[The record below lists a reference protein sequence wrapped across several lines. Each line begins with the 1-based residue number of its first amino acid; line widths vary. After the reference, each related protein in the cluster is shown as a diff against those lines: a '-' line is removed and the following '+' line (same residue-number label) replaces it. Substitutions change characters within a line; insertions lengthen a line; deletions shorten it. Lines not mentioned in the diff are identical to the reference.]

1 MTDGVSGV
9 DSIATAV
16 DVSPTGTNAID
27 GLLWGRRWVSDT
39 GSDTTTISFSF
50 PDQNSQFNTGPGGY
64 PNDGDLEPF
73 SGLTAVSDTAQDLFR
88 SILQSLEDF
97 TNLSF
102 VEVDDSGD
110 SAGTIRLANTGIDD
124 ENAVAWAYL
133 PGAYQAAGDIWV
145 LSANHSEDDIDYVHT
160 LLHELG
166 HALGLKHSFEAE
178 DEFPAI
184 DSSLEGV
191 DYTVMS
197 YSVSARFPDAQ
208 WQDLWP
214 QTYMYA
220 DILALQYL
228 YGVDTVTTAGTDNYA
243 YSQDDRH
250 FLTIWDYGGDDT
262 LSVSGNRAVKLDL
275 TPGSWS
281 NVGTTVEYWDGS
293 SFFTNSD
300 TVFIMPDTVIENATG
315 AEGDDTIVGNDADNV
330 LLGNGGA
337 DTISGGAGADTLDG
351 GAGDDQLTGGAGED
365 IFTIEG
371 DDVVS
376 DFENG
381 VDKIAFETGENNL
394 NLIDI
399 TQVGDDV
406 RVQDS
411 SGNSVLILNISAS
424 LIDVSDIVDG
434 VEDGQYLV
442 GTNAAELIEGDAS
455 DDTIEGG
462 RGEDTLN
469 GGDGADKL
477 LGGTQ
482 ADLIYGGDGG
492 DSLLGGNG
500 NDTVLG
506 EAGNDT
512 LTGSIGNDNLS
523 GGSQG
528 DRLFGDDGA
537 DTLDGGG
544 GSDRVDYLKD
554 DDDILVDLETGETS
568 GGYAEGDVLI
578 NIESLF
584 GGKGND
590 TLRGLEDGSRLHGA
604 GGDDIVSGR
613 SGDDILAGG
622 NGNDSVIGGAGDD
635 VLNGNR
641 GDDTLIG
648 GTGDDFMI
656 GSAGADTFVFNAGDG
671 DDTIRDFRSNDILD
685 LSATST
691 DFTSLEQVL
700 AAANETADGLLIDLG
715 SGDSLLLQGAQL
727 TDITA
732 ENLIL

>member
-9 DSIATAV
+9 NSIATTE
-16 DVSPTGTNAID
+16 DVTSTGTNAID

-50 PDQNSQFNTGPGGY
+50 PDANSQFNTGPGGY
-64 PNDGDLEPF
+64 PDDGDLEPF
-73 SGLTAVSDTAQDLFR
+73 SGLTAVSDTAQDMFR
-88 SILQSLEDF
+88 SILLSLDTF
-97 TNLSF
+97 TNLRF
-102 VEVDDSGD
+102 VEVDDSGN

-133 PGAYQAAGDIWV
+133 PGAYQAAGDIWI
-145 LSANHSEDDIDYVHT
+145 LSENHSEDDVDYVHT

-178 DEFPAI
+178 GDFPEI

-197 YSVSARFPDAQ
+197 YTVSARFPNAQ

-220 DILALQYL
+220 DILALQYM
-228 YGVDTVTTAGTDNYA
+228 YGVDTVTTAGADSYS
-243 YSQDDRH
+243 YSQDERH

-262 LSVSGNRAVKLDL
+262 LSVTGSRAVKLDL

-293 SFFTNSD
+293 SFTYDSD
-300 TVFIMPDTVIENATG
+300 TVFIMPDTIIENATG
-315 AEGDDTIVGNDADNV
+315 AEGDDTLVGNEADNV

-337 DTISGGAGADTLDG
+337 DTLSGGAGADTLDG
-351 GAGDDQLTGGAGED
+351 GTGNDQLSGGVGAD
-365 IFTIEG
+365 VFMIDG

-376 DFENG
+376 DFEDG
-381 VDKIAFETGENNL
+381 VDKIAFETGENTL
-394 NLIDI
+394 NLINI
-399 TQVGDDV
+399 SQVGDDV
-406 RVQDS
+406 RVEDS
-411 SGNSVLILNISAS
+411 QGNSVLILNISAS

-434 VEDGQYLV
+434 AVSGLNLV
-442 GTNAAELIEGDAS
+442 GTNAGEMIEGDTA
-455 DDTIEGG
+455 DDTLNGG
-462 RGEDTLN
+462 RGEDTLS
-469 GGDGADKL
+469 GGAGADKL
-477 LGGTQ
+477 FGGTQ
-482 ADLIYGGDGG
+482 SDLLYGGEGG

-500 NDTVLG
+500 NDTILG

-512 LTGSIGNDNLS
+512 LTGSLGNDSLS

-537 DTLDGGG
+537 DTLNGGG
-544 GSDRVDYLKD
+544 GADRVDYLKD
-554 DDDILVDLETGETS
+554 QNDILVDLETGETS
-568 GGYAEGDVLI
+568 GGFAEGDVLI

-590 TLRGLEDGSRLHGA
+590 TLRGLEAGSRLHGA
-604 GGDDIVSGR
+604 GGDDIVLGR
-613 SGDDILAGG
+613 SGDDVLAGG
-622 NGNDSVIGGAGDD
+622 NGNDTVQGGAGDD
-635 VLNGNR
+635 ILNGNR

-648 GTGDDFMI
+648 GTGDDFLI
-656 GSAGADTFVFNAGDG
+656 GSTGADTFVFSAGDG
-671 DDTIRDFRSNDILD
+671 DDTIRDFRANDVLD
-685 LSATST
+685 LSETSA
-691 DFTSLEQVL
+691 DFANVEEVL
-700 AAANETADGLLIDLG
+700 ASGTETADGLLIDLG
-715 SGDSLLLQGAQL
+715 EGDSLLLQGLQL
-727 TDITA
+727 TDLTSD
-732 ENLIL
+732 NFIL